1 METTQRVLQ
10 HPLTAVASQIETLLS
25 KLNLELDV
33 APHDRLCHRD
43 ILERML
49 KEINTGLVIS
59 EQEYQV
65 PEIDHVDDIIP
76 DDVQWENSIDWET
89 VEMEQ
94 SLDQDSI
101 RERIN
106 KRGYS
111 KSKSFIKICRGS
123 AGVPTPHQSGQPR
136 GDCPYLNFTN
146 HLDAL

>member
-10 HPLTAVASQIETLLS
+10 HPLTAVASQIETLLG

-33 APHDRLCHRD
+33 APHDHLCHRD

-49 KEINTGLVIS
+49 KEINAGLVIS

-65 PEIDHVDDIIP
+65 PEIDRVDDIIP
-76 DDVQWENSIDWET
+76 DDAKWENSIDWET

-123 AGVPTPHQSGQPR
+123 APVPTPLAPPR
-136 GDCPYLNFTN
+136 ASPLLAGG
-146 HLDAL
+146 